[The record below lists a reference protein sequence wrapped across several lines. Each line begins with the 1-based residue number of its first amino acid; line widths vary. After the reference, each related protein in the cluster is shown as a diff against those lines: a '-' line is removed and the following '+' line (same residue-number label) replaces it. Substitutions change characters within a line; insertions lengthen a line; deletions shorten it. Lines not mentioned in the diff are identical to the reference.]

1 MPQVSGQSWGHTA
14 RIVLPLLWTMADCLN
29 RLCFLDCGA
38 IPPLFSFLEKT
49 KESGGIAP
57 QSKKSFGLLLHYCII
72 TCLRIQ
78 KTFFFFREPL
88 FFSKSLFLIDR
99 PGSSS
104 QTARSMIFLYTFL
117 LLVLAAVKFLFQR
130 RAAYLAWRYS
140 RATLGV
146 EKLLHDPLFRE
157 GNSNRVNQARAAQR
171 QYLLGQLVQKK
182 ERLESK
188 NYFWQN
194 MSDKLARALDKLRNW
209 KGKKLPYTL
218 GALDVWLLFYLL
230 DQFGVADYVSPRNLF
245 QLVSTWLDQG

>member
-1 MPQVSGQSWGHTA
+1 
-14 RIVLPLLWTMADCLN
+14 
-29 RLCFLDCGA
+29 
-38 IPPLFSFLEKT
+38 
-49 KESGGIAP
+49 
-57 QSKKSFGLLLHYCII
+57 
-72 TCLRIQ
+72 
-78 KTFFFFREPL
+78 
-88 FFSKSLFLIDR
+88 
-99 PGSSS
+99 
-104 QTARSMIFLYTFL
+104 MIFLYTFL

>member
-1 MPQVSGQSWGHTA
+1 
-14 RIVLPLLWTMADCLN
+14 
-29 RLCFLDCGA
+29 
-38 IPPLFSFLEKT
+38 
-49 KESGGIAP
+49 
-57 QSKKSFGLLLHYCII
+57 
-72 TCLRIQ
+72 
-78 KTFFFFREPL
+78 
-88 FFSKSLFLIDR
+88 
-99 PGSSS
+99 
-104 QTARSMIFLYTFL
+104 MIFLYTFL
-117 LLVLAAVKFLFQR
+117 LLILAAVKFLFQR

-171 QYLLGQLVQKK
+171 QYLLGQMVQKK

>member
-1 MPQVSGQSWGHTA
+1 
-14 RIVLPLLWTMADCLN
+14 
-29 RLCFLDCGA
+29 
-38 IPPLFSFLEKT
+38 
-49 KESGGIAP
+49 
-57 QSKKSFGLLLHYCII
+57 
-72 TCLRIQ
+72 
-78 KTFFFFREPL
+78 
-88 FFSKSLFLIDR
+88 
-99 PGSSS
+99 
-104 QTARSMIFLYTFL
+104 MIFLYTFL

-146 EKLLHDPLFRE
+146 EKLLPDPHFRE

>member
-1 MPQVSGQSWGHTA
+1 
-14 RIVLPLLWTMADCLN
+14 
-29 RLCFLDCGA
+29 
-38 IPPLFSFLEKT
+38 
-49 KESGGIAP
+49 
-57 QSKKSFGLLLHYCII
+57 
-72 TCLRIQ
+72 
-78 KTFFFFREPL
+78 
-88 FFSKSLFLIDR
+88 
-99 PGSSS
+99 
-104 QTARSMIFLYTFL
+104 MIFLYTFL
-117 LLVLAAVKFLFQR
+117 LLILAAVKFLFQR

-182 ERLESK
+182 ERLEIK

-194 MSDKLARALDKLRNW
+194 MSDKLARALDRLRNW

>member
-1 MPQVSGQSWGHTA
+1 
-14 RIVLPLLWTMADCLN
+14 
-29 RLCFLDCGA
+29 
-38 IPPLFSFLEKT
+38 
-49 KESGGIAP
+49 
-57 QSKKSFGLLLHYCII
+57 
-72 TCLRIQ
+72 
-78 KTFFFFREPL
+78 
-88 FFSKSLFLIDR
+88 
-99 PGSSS
+99 
-104 QTARSMIFLYTFL
+104 MIFLHTFL
-117 LLVLAAVKFLFQR
+117 LLVLAAVKFFFQR

-146 EKLLHDPLFRE
+146 EKLLHDPLLRE

-194 MSDKLARALDKLRNW
+194 MSDKLARAVDKLRNW

-245 QLVSTWLDQG
+245 QLLSTWLDQG

>member
-1 MPQVSGQSWGHTA
+1 
-14 RIVLPLLWTMADCLN
+14 
-29 RLCFLDCGA
+29 
-38 IPPLFSFLEKT
+38 
-49 KESGGIAP
+49 
-57 QSKKSFGLLLHYCII
+57 
-72 TCLRIQ
+72 
-78 KTFFFFREPL
+78 
-88 FFSKSLFLIDR
+88 
-99 PGSSS
+99 
-104 QTARSMIFLYTFL
+104 MIFLYTFL

-146 EKLLHDPLFRE
+146 EKLLHDPLLRE

>member
-1 MPQVSGQSWGHTA
+1 
-14 RIVLPLLWTMADCLN
+14 
-29 RLCFLDCGA
+29 
-38 IPPLFSFLEKT
+38 
-49 KESGGIAP
+49 
-57 QSKKSFGLLLHYCII
+57 
-72 TCLRIQ
+72 
-78 KTFFFFREPL
+78 
-88 FFSKSLFLIDR
+88 
-99 PGSSS
+99 
-104 QTARSMIFLYTFL
+104 MIFLYTFL

-245 QLVSTWLDQG
+245 QLVSTWLDHG

>member
-1 MPQVSGQSWGHTA
+1 
-14 RIVLPLLWTMADCLN
+14 
-29 RLCFLDCGA
+29 
-38 IPPLFSFLEKT
+38 
-49 KESGGIAP
+49 
-57 QSKKSFGLLLHYCII
+57 
-72 TCLRIQ
+72 
-78 KTFFFFREPL
+78 
-88 FFSKSLFLIDR
+88 
-99 PGSSS
+99 
-104 QTARSMIFLYTFL
+104 MIFLYTFL

-146 EKLLHDPLFRE
+146 EKLLHDPLLRE

-182 ERLESK
+182 ERLEIK

-194 MSDKLARALDKLRNW
+194 MSDKLARALDRLRNW